1 MIYTELTK
9 KAMQIAYEAHQGQY
23 DKGDVPYIFHPYHVA
38 EQMTDET
45 TTCTA
50 LLHDVIEDTEITLE
64 HLEKEFPQEITEALK
79 LLTRDGS
86 MTYSEYIE
94 RLKHNPVARAV
105 KLADL
110 KHNSDMSRLDGNAVS
125 EEKIESL
132 KNRYLQAE
140 QILTEYQG

>member
-64 HLEKEFPQEITEALK
+64 QLEKEFPQKITEALK